1 MDISRLASVYQ
12 ADGPFATVTLDVG
25 HDTENAAHEHELRV
39 RDASERLTQAGAGV
53 DVVRPMSELLG
64 ETVGG
69 PAPVTRTVV
78 ATAGGVRFDEVSR
91 QRIEQPVVSWE
102 PLPDLLG
109 WVRMAERNT
118 RFALALVDHEG
129 GDISVYNSDVP
140 EPETETTAGGET
152 VHVHKTGMGGWAAL
166 KYEHETENVWHRNA
180 EAVADELES
189 LIRGGVRLVLLGGDP
204 KSLSQVMERLEKSQA
219 EIVQLESGSRA
230 ADGGDEARAE
240 AIRKALLDHSVSRRL
255 ELSHLL
261 KDRLGQNFAV
271 ATGVRDVADAFVQG
285 QVETLVT
292 DPDTLKQHDLPVKD
306 HPGLSIGVPGDLP
319 VRADLGLLA
328 AAVHTGAEV
337 TTLPQA
343 VMGGAPVAALLR
355 WDQGSRA

>member
-1 MDISRLASVYQ
+1 MDISRLAAVYE
-12 ADGPFATVTLDVG
+12 AAGPFATVTLDVG
-25 HDTENAAHEHELRV
+25 HDSENAVHEHELRV
-39 RDASERLTQAGAGV
+39 RGACERLTLAGAEEH
-53 DVVRPMSELLG
+53 VVRRISELLG
-64 ETVGG
+64 ETVEE
-69 PAPVTRTVV
+69 PAPVARTVV
-78 ATAGGVRFDEVSR
+78 VTAEGVWFDDVIHQSVD
-91 QRIEQPVVSWE
+91 QPVVSWE

-129 GDISVYNSDVP
+129 GDLSVYNSDVP
-140 EPETETTAGGET
+140 EPEVETTAGGET
-152 VHVHKTGMGGWAAL
+152 LHVHKTGAGGWAAL

-189 LIRGGVRLVLLGGDP
+189 LVRGGVRLVLVGGDP
-204 KSLSQVMERLEKSQA
+204 KSLGQLMERLEKSQA
-219 EIVQLESGSRA
+219 EIVQLESGGRA
-230 ADGGDEARAE
+230 ADGGEQARAD

-271 ATGVRDVADAFVQG
+271 AAGVRDVADAFVQG

-292 DPDTLKQHDLPVKD
+292 DPDALAEHDLAVTD
-306 HPGLSIGVPGDLP
+306 HPGLSIGVPGDSP

-337 TTLPQA
+337 AILPKA
-343 VMGGAPVAALLR
+343 AMGGAPVAALLR
-355 WDQGSRA
+355 WNQSS